1 MTSDRKFQTTTDL
14 HRTPSMS
21 YAGPSR
27 TRDSARAASA
37 NRPAP
42 PRRNTAAYPSPEPVD
57 ETDWQQVAI
66 FGVGV
71 ALGIAV
77 GAGAALLAAP
87 QSGAET
93 RAVLR
98 ARAGRARRLTSR
110 RGHDAWDDLRDEIQ
124 SVKRA
129 LRRRR
134 SRRAA
139 ERDLRREAALEV
151 ALD

>member
-1 MTSDRKFQTTTDL
+1 
-14 HRTPSMS
+14 MS

-27 TRDSARAASA
+27 GRGTTRSASASAAASSA
-37 NRPAP
+37 GTRRPASGQRSILSAPMP
-42 PRRNTAAYPSPEPVD
+42 PTD

-66 FGVGV
+66 FGAGV

-98 ARAGRARRLTSR
+98 ARAGRVRRTTSR
-110 RGHDAWDDLRDEIQ
+110 RGHDVWEDLRDEMEN
-124 SVKRA
+124 VKRA
-129 LRRRR
+129 LHRRKA
-134 SRRAA
+134 RRAA
-139 ERDLRREAALEV
+139 ERDLRRETALEIEG
-151 ALD
+151 

>member
-1 MTSDRKFQTTTDL
+1 
-14 HRTPSMS
+14 MS

-27 TRDSARAASA
+27 GRGRSSTRTVAASA
-37 NRPAP
+37 AAP
-42 PRRNTAAYPSPEPVD
+42 SRPSPGGRSPSANVAYEPAA

-66 FGVGV
+66 FGAGV

-77 GAGAALLAAP
+77 GAGAALLTAP

-98 ARAGRARRLTSR
+98 ARVGRVKRSSARRGR
-110 RGHDAWDDLRDEIQ
+110 DAWEELRHELR

-129 LRRRR
+129 FKRRKL
-134 SRRAA
+134 RRAA
-139 ERDLRREAALEV
+139 EHDLRREMQLEAL
-151 ALD
+151 AD